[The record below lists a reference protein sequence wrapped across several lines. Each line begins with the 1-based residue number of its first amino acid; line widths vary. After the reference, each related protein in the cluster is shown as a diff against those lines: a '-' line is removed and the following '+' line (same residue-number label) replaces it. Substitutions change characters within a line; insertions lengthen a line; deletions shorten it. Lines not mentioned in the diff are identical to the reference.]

1 MVYPRRCPLCG
12 AGYDT
17 GRVERAD
24 HVTLQAEPGGT
35 HSPWRPD
42 EPGRLLT
49 LGCLICKGEYAWDY
63 FGGRLPPGE
72 VLSPRPRLRAAP
84 RRSLPVLPG
93 FERSVVEVSQW
104 LNSAR
109 VISRSGRGSG

>member
-1 MVYPRRCPLCG
+1 MAYPRRCPVCEATYG
-12 AGYDT
+12 VRKFAGLVSADT
-17 GRVERAD
+17 H

-35 HSPWRPD
+35 PSPWRPD

-49 LGCLICKGEYAWDY
+49 LRCLLCTGEYRWDY

-84 RRSLPVLPG
+84 RRPLPVVLGRRPA
-93 FERSVVEVSQW
+93 
-104 LNSAR
+104 SAR
-109 VISRSGRGSG
+109 S